1 MAIFIEVFSIAM
13 FENQRVLQSAASPG
27 TTFLGGMY
35 GMLTVYVHYCIFM
48 GDLIN
53 FPTLHQ

>member
-1 MAIFIEVFSIAM
+1 MTIFIEAFSIAM
-13 FENQRVLQSAASPG
+13 FDYQRVLQSAASPG
-27 TTFLGGMY
+27 TKFLGGMY
-35 GMLTVYVHYCIFM
+35 GMLTVYVHYSIFM